1 MSGSKA
7 PSESELGFAS
17 SPANIERDHGVGYDS
32 RSIRSMSFRSCSS
45 SLRSSNF
52 TDATSTASGS
62 RT

>member
-7 PSESELGFAS
+7 PSDSELGFAS

-32 RSIRSMSFRSCSS
+32 RSIRSMSFRSRSS
-45 SLRSSNF
+45 SFRSSNV
-52 TDATSTASGS
+52 TTRASTASGS